1 MQHTKPTAMPAPA
14 RELLSLSDLTKLLVK
29 HYDIHEGLF
38 DLSIEFQI
46 GIGAVG
52 PSPDAIVPGAMIGV
66 QRVGLIPSTVVGP
79 STIDAAAVNPAKKTR
94 KKKKVE

>member
-1 MQHTKPTAMPAPA
+1 MQHTKPTAKPAPA
-14 RELLSLSDLTKLLVK
+14 RELLSLSDLAKILVR

-66 QRVGLIPSTVVGP
+66 QRVGLIPSTVFGP

-94 KKKKVE
+94 KKKKLE